1 MKKHLFKCSED
12 FIFKLFLLQLF
23 FKVLY
28 IVETG
33 RCAGVIMCLSKHSE
47 SSLEEYSQTDVQ
59 SNSLNMLT

>member
-12 FIFKLFLLQLF
+12 LIFKLFLLQLF
-23 FKVLY
+23 FKVQY

-33 RCAGVIMCLSKHSE
+33 RCAFVIMCLSKQSE